1 MQIDGTI
8 SRLSTV
14 SDNVILLHIV
24 NYKCIHIFEAYIE
37 YIILCFFVFQCK
49 INIIFF
55 SKNKNINEN
64 STLQK
69 LFVRP
74 NQIFKTPAL
83 VAR

>member
-24 NYKCIHIFEAYIE
+24 NAYT
-37 YIILCFFVFQCK
+37 YLKLTFDILFSVFFVFQCK

-74 NQIFKTPAL
+74 NRIFKTPAL
-83 VAR
+83 VA